1 MTKTKLEKLRQ
12 NLEDAKT
19 TVKESFDEYD
29 KVYDS
34 KKPNM
39 TSIET
44 AEYIVKLVKTV
55 VTLTESMSKALSAYS
70 KYTAALEFKCKIFP
84 KDDSGK

>member
-19 TVKESFDEYD
+19 RVKESFTEYD

-34 KKPNM
+34 KKPEM

-44 AEYIVKLVKTV
+44 SEHVLELVKTV
-55 VTLTESMSKALSAYS
+55 VNLAENMSKALSAYS
-70 KYTAALEFKCKIFP
+70 KYTTALELKLKILP
-84 KDDSGK
+84 KDDSEK